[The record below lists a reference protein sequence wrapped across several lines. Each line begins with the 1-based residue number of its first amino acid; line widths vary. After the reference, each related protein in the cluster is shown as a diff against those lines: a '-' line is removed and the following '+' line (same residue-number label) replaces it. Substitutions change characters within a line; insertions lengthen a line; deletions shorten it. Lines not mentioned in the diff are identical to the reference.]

1 MSQEDTRRDIEQTIA
16 DIEALAARSESHRE
30 EFRQWMVEA
39 AKRQEQF
46 LAELTEAAD
55 RPLPSGP
62 DRIDKLSERV
72 RYLEGFT
79 QAIAPSHW
87 WELIKTILIA
97 VAFVLSVVAVL
108 R

>member
-1 MSQEDTRRDIEQTIA
+1 MTPDDLEQLADRSQMSA
-16 DIEALAARSESHRE
+16 EA
-30 EFRQWMVEA
+30 FRQWMAETEA
-39 AKRQEQF
+39 RQEKL
-46 LAELTEAAD
+46 LAEFTAKANQA
-55 RPLPSGP
+55 GG

-79 QAIAPSHW
+79 QAIAPNHW
-87 WELIKTILIA
+87 WELIKTMLIA